1 MIYDIDV
8 FIQKVYRSIFQNL
21 QKGVRVRKPLKTSF
35 HASFPLNELLC
46 PCLCL
51 KECEKRTKPFRPSSE
66 TEPNNKP
73 FLLVHRPHKQI
84 ASGTLS
90 HWVKD
95 CLLEA
100 GIDSNVFK
108 AHSTRS
114 AATSGA
120 VKAGI
125 SISEIIT
132 LGDWT
137 KESTFKKFYYRPVWD
152 ATVGRTILN
161 VSG

>member
-1 MIYDIDV
+1 M
-8 FIQKVYRSIFQNL
+8 K
-21 QKGVRVRKPLKTSF
+21 
-35 HASFPLNELLC
+35 
-46 PCLCL
+46 
-51 KECEKRTKPFRPSSE
+51 KRTKPFRPSSE
-66 TEPNNKP
+66 TEPNKL
-73 FLLVHRPHKQI
+73 FLSVNRPHKPI

-108 AHSTRS
+108 ADSTRS

-125 SISEIIT
+125 SISEIIR

-137 KESTFKKFYYRPVWD
+137 KESTFKKFYYRPVWE
-152 ATVGRTILN
+152 ATVGRAALN